1 MEQLN
6 TNTTPEARRLELIEA
21 ILTAD
26 EEDLTVFESLLSY
39 INKRRTQKTAYSPN
53 NKKKLFEGFGEQH
66 TSAEWARRLGI
77 ARSTTWSYLFKRNC
91 TVEEMAA
98 TLNLIYPKKTDEAPK
113 ESPVD

>member
-6 TNTTPEARRLELIEA
+6 TNTTPDARKLALIDA

-26 EEDLTVFESLLSY
+26 EEDLSVFESLLSY
-39 INKRRTQKTAYSPN
+39 INKRRTQKVAYSPS

-77 ARSTTWSYLFKRNC
+77 SRSTTWTYLFKRNC
-91 TVEEMAA
+91 TVEEMAT
-98 TLNLIYPKKTDEAPK
+98 TLNLTYPKANEYVNR
-113 ESPVD
+113 E